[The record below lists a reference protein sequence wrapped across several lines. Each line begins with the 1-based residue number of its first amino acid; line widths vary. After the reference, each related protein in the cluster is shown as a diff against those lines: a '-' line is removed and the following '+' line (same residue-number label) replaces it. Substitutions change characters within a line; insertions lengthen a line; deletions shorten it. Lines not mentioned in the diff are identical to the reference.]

1 MSHVIFNFG
10 NISQAT
16 WIERN
21 EIKCITVLSDEKAKV
36 SLKNGDSVTVTRE
49 EIKPVIENKRLE
61 SSKNLEVLMTG
72 FNTYLVINPD
82 KQTEYIIEPRID
94 YLFCNCSDYKNQS
107 YAFETSKVCCKHIF
121 AVLGYLGFS
130 SLKEYQNYVSEELA
144 SRFEDQKETE
154 LQYLELE
161 HDKDYL

>member
-16 WIERN
+16 WIDRK
-21 EIKCITVLSDEKAKV
+21 EIKFITVLSDEKAKV
-36 SLKNGDSVTVTRE
+36 SLKNGEAFEVTRN

-61 SSKNLEVLMTG
+61 SSKKLEVLTTG
-72 FNTYLVINPD
+72 FNTYLVRNPH
-82 KQTEYIIEPRID
+82 KNTEYIIEPRID

-107 YAFETSKVCCKHIF
+107 YAFETSEVCCKHVF

-130 SLKEYQNYVSEELA
+130 SLSEYQDFVDEQLTIRMLEQIQDESE
-144 SRFEDQKETE
+144 
-154 LQYLELE
+154 YLELE
-161 HDKDYL
+161 HDRDYL